1 MRGEGYLRAI
11 AIVLCGM
18 VACYFVF
25 SVLRAPKLSYTVY
38 KAVLYEVGD
47 GISTS
52 GFVVRE
58 EELLPTSD
66 QIVVLTRSE
75 GERVG
80 KGQTVAQTYTDSEAQ
95 QRQASIRTLEKELE
109 QMEYAYSFSESD
121 AESAT
126 LDAEIIRAMH
136 QISVSVNRRDL
147 DLASDTSDSL
157 KSYVLRRY
165 LTASSAAL
173 LWERITD
180 VRSRLNAVYAQEQ
193 TVSGDILADQAGYF
207 SSATDGYEAVLN
219 PEFLETVEVG
229 GLDNVE
235 PQQVPQGTV
244 GKLVTSP
251 KWYYVTEVDAA
262 AMEGRRAGHTLQV
275 SFVYDLSRNL
285 YMQIERL
292 TPSRNGRSILVLSSE
307 DYIKDALAMRSQSA
321 QLIFADRTGLR
332 VPKTAFYVGENGDT
346 GVYVLVGA
354 EARWKSVEV
363 IYDTGEY
370 YIVKLD
376 KSSTDN
382 LWPEDEV
389 ILTQQELYDGK
400 VILQ

>member
-235 PQQVPQGTV
+235 PQEVPQGTV